1 MLFLNQTKQSRGGK
15 FFFESDFI
23 HEHVLASFRKA
34 GSFLFWDS
42 ALNASVH
49 LLRKALPAVVHL
61 ETRIDPN
68 HRSAAILGT
77 ERAGTGVV
85 LTSCGGLILT
95 AYYLL
100 IGADRVQVQCPD
112 GRRVEGRVFGID
124 YASGLGIVAPEE
136 SGLDALSLSPGGLA
150 QRGSEAFVVASVGE
164 ERRVASGF
172 VISTS
177 PFDALWE
184 FALDPAIYFSA
195 PNPGLGGGPLLD
207 RQGGVLGIAA
217 LSMAHAGRPTVVFPG
232 AGSLAMIDAIERDGV
247 YRTPQSQGWLGMTC
261 LMVGNHLAVAG
272 IFPESPAAAGGLIP
286 GDSILL
292 LQGHAVAN
300 RIDLYQRL
308 RAERPGAAL
317 RFRVRRGG
325 EVVELSIEAGAV
337 ETYFA

>member
-1 MLFLNQTKQSRGGK
+1 M
-15 FFFESDFI
+15 
-23 HEHVLASFRKA
+23 
-34 GSFLFWDS
+34 
-42 ALNASVH
+42 
-49 LLRKALPAVVHL
+49 
-61 ETRIDPN
+61 
-68 HRSAAILGT
+68 
-77 ERAGTGVV
+77 V

-150 QRGSEAFVVASVGE
+150 QRGRRSLCRRECGERSVG
-164 ERRVASGF
+164 VASGF
-172 VISTS
+172 VTSTS

-247 YRTPQSQGWLGMTC
+247 YRTPQSQGWLGMTLFDGRKSSC
-261 LMVGNHLAVAG
+261 CGRDLPGKSCRG
-272 IFPESPAAAGGLIP
+272 RGLDP
-286 GDSILL
+286 G
-292 LQGHAVAN
+292 
-300 RIDLYQRL
+300 
-308 RAERPGAAL
+308 
-317 RFRVRRGG
+317 
-325 EVVELSIEAGAV
+325 
-337 ETYFA
+337 